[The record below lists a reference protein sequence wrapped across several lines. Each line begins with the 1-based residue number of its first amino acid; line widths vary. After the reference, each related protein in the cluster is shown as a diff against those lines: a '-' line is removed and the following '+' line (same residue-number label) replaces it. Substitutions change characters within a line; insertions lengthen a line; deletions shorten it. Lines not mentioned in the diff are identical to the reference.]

1 MFVRDQG
8 KIMYISDLINNFA
21 LICSLTGWLVAS
33 VAKIIISFIRE
44 KRVDFRRIYGSGGMP
59 SSHSATV
66 TSLATAVAKTDG
78 LNSTSF
84 AIAFMFAFIV
94 MYDALGVRRAAGEQA
109 RILNQLVNN
118 LSENKP
124 VYLKKKLKELIGHT
138 PLEVVVGALLG
149 ILIGLVAPYPN

>member
-1 MFVRDQG
+1 M
-8 KIMYISDLINNFA
+8 
-21 LICSLTGWLVAS
+21 GWLIAS
-33 VAKIIISFIRE
+33 VAKIIVGLI
-44 KRVDFRRIYGSGGMP
+44 KNKQLDFRRIYGSGGMP

-66 TSLATAVAKTDG
+66 ASLATAVAKTDG
-78 LNSTSF
+78 LHSTNF

-94 MYDALGVRRAAGEQA
+94 MYDASGVRRAAGEQA

-124 VYLKKKLKELIGHT
+124 AYLKKNLKELIGHT

-149 ILIGLVAPYPN
+149 ILIALIAPAP

>member
-1 MFVRDQG
+1 
-8 KIMYISDLINNFA
+8 MYILNDLINNFA
-21 LICSLTGWLVAS
+21 LICSLLGWFIAS
-33 VAKIIISFIRE
+33 IAKIIIIFIRE
-44 KRVDFRRIYGSGGMP
+44 KRLDFRRIFGSGGMP

-78 LNSTSF
+78 LQSTNF

-138 PLEVVVGALLG
+138 PLEVIVGALLG
-149 ILIGLVAPYPN
+149 ILIGLVASYTR

>member
-1 MFVRDQG
+1 MVFIYD
-8 KIMYISDLINNFA
+8 ILNNYA
-21 LICSLTGWLVAS
+21 LVCSMSGWLIAS
-33 VAKIIISFIRE
+33 LAKVVILLIRE
-44 KRVDFRRIYGSGGMP
+44 KRLDFRKIFASGGMP

-66 TSLATAVAKTDG
+66 SSLATAVAKTDSIR
-78 LNSTSF
+78 STSF

-94 MYDALGVRRAAGEQA
+94 MYDAAGVRRASGEQA

-124 VYLKKKLKELIGHT
+124 VYVKKNLKELIGHT

-149 ILIGLVAPYPN
+149 ILIALVMPYGK

>member
-1 MFVRDQG
+1 
-8 KIMYISDLINNFA
+8 MYIIGDYIRDLVNNFA
-21 LICSLTGWLVAS
+21 LIVSLMGWLIAS
-33 VAKIIISFIRE
+33 LFKIIIGLIRE

-66 TSLATAVAKTDG
+66 TALATAVAKTDG
-78 LNSTSF
+78 LYSTSF

-109 RILNQLVNN
+109 RILNQMVNN
-118 LSENKP
+118 MSQQRP

-138 PLEVVVGALLG
+138 PLEVIVGGLLG
-149 ILIGLVAPYPN
+149 VLIGLIAPYAP

>member
-1 MFVRDQG
+1 MFVVND
-8 KIMYISDLINNFA
+8 ILNNYA
-21 LICSLTGWLVAS
+21 LICSMLGWFIAS
-33 VAKIIISFIRE
+33 VAKIIIILIRE
-44 KRVDFRRIYGSGGMP
+44 KRFDFRKLFASGGMP

-66 TSLATAVAKTDG
+66 SSLAAAVVKTDG
-78 LNSTSF
+78 LKSTSF

-94 MYDALGVRRAAGEQA
+94 MYDASGVRRAAGEQA

-124 VYLKKKLKELIGHT
+124 VYLKKNLKELIGHT

-149 ILIGLVAPYPN
+149 ILIVLIAPYRR